1 MMTVFAGGQKEGQ
14 MTTNRDWLFSL
25 PLEEQYAWMNA
36 EHQERALDGDTEPQD
51 ADSRERLEA
60 DAKRYIKY
68 AADYAYEDVLWAGE
82 TFTLHDAVI
91 ELLDRQAAITLA
103 KDEAYCQ
110 ECNGDYYKLQDERDE
125 LQEQVDELKAER
137 VKLRSQICKLED
149 DLVGT
154 SDERDEWK
162 SRWEIGKA
170 QFDAIIAERELY
182 REALSQLLDTVT
194 DGMGK
199 VSAILDNYDEG
210 MA

>member
-1 MMTVFAGGQKEGQ
+1 
-14 MTTNRDWLFSL
+14 MTTNREWLYSLDVADLADWFDA
-25 PLEEQYAWMNA
+25 EHV
-36 EHQERALDGDTEPQD
+36 EHQEQALDGDTSALNAKIAEL
-51 ADSRERLEA
+51 ERKLRISWE
-60 DAKRYIKY
+60 
-68 AADYAYEDVLWAGE
+68 YECK
-82 TFTLHDAVI
+82 F
-91 ELLDRQAAITLA
+91 
-103 KDEAYCQ
+103 
-110 ECNGDYYKLQDERDE
+110 QDERDE